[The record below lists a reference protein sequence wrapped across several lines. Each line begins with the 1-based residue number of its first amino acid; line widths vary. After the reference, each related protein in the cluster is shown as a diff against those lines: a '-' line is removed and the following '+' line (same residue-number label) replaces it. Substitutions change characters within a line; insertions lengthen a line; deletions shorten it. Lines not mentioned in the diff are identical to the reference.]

1 VISIK
6 IKKMQFLKY
15 LALPFVWI
23 YQAVAYSLGLVFML
37 LIRIYQL
44 VISPWLPSACR
55 YTPTCSRYGMEAIR
69 KYGAFKGGYL
79 AAKRI
84 LSCHPWGGHGHDPV
98 P

>member
-1 VISIK
+1 MI
-6 IKKMQFLKY
+6 KY
-15 LALPFVWI
+15 LLFPFVAI
-23 YQAVAYSLGLVFML
+23 YSALGYLIGLVFRL
-37 LIRIYQL
+37 LIKIYQL
-44 VISPWLPSACR
+44 CIRPWLPSACR
-55 YTPTCSRYGMEAIR
+55 YTPTCSRYSMEAIQ

>member
-1 VISIK
+1 
-6 IKKMQFLKY
+6 MQVLHT
-15 LALPFVWI
+15 LALPFL
-23 YQAVAYSLGLVFML
+23 YLYRAVAYVLGLVFML

-44 VISPWLPSACR
+44 CISPWLPSACR
-55 YTPTCSRYGMEAIR
+55 YHPTCSRYSMEAIR

-79 AAKRI
+79 AARRI

>member
-1 VISIK
+1 MSI
-6 IKKMQFLKY
+6 LKY
-15 LALPFVWI
+15 LLLPFI
-23 YQAVAYSLGLVFML
+23 YIYEAISWLLGRVFML
-37 LIRIYQL
+37 IIRIYQL

-79 AAKRI
+79 AARRI
-84 LSCHPWGGHGHDPV
+84 LRCHPWGSHGHDPV